1 VETEPVYEVLAP
13 TGWVAQDDIP
23 FNVHPTSLSH
33 RTVAFVWDNLFKGPV
48 LFDAIRQLI
57 DTQFSQVRFVDHEY
71 FGDIH
76 GLDAPQVLEEL
87 PDKLRAANVDV
98 AVVAVGA

>member
-23 FNVHPTSLSH
+23 VNVHPTSLSNQ
-33 RTVAFVWDNLFKGPV
+33 TVAFVWDYLFKGPV
-48 LFDAIRQLI
+48 MFEAIRQLI
-57 DTQFSQVRFVDHEY
+57 DARFSDVRFVEHEY

-76 GLDAPQVLEEL
+76 GLDAPEILEGL
-87 PDKLRAANVDV
+87 PDKLRAANIDV